1 MTIIDF
7 SHGKTHEFDG
17 ATVETMNLEGKKVMK
32 MHMHPGFDW
41 NKAVGLK
48 MPGCP
53 TSCQHTHFG
62 YMESGAMKIKYDDGT
77 EETIKHGETYFI
89 KPGHLPE
96 VNEETVM
103 IEFAEDSHKM
113 LQDVLAPPD
122 NALSRSS
129 SESEGEKK
137 KEKEKKKKHA
147 KHGKHGKHEKHEKK
161 VE

>member
-7 SHGKTHEFDG
+7 SHGTTKEFDG
-17 ATVETMNLEGKKVMK
+17 ATIETFNLEGKKVMK

-41 NKAVGLK
+41 NKAVGCK

-113 LQDVLAPPD
+113 FQEIGGDA
-122 NALSRSS
+122 SSTSS
-129 SESEGEKK
+129 SESEGGRK
-137 KEKEKKKKHA
+137 KEK
-147 KHGKHGKHEKHEKK
+147 KHGKHEKHGKK
-161 VE
+161 ME

>member
-1 MTIIDF
+1 M
-7 SHGKTHEFDG
+7 SH
-17 ATVETMNLEGKKVMK
+17 VL
-32 MHMHPGFDW
+32 
-41 NKAVGLK
+41 
-48 MPGCP
+48 
-53 TSCQHTHFG
+53 QHTHFG

-137 KEKEKKKKHA
+137 KEKEKKKKH
-147 KHGKHGKHEKHEKK
+147 EKQKEK
-161 VE
+161 